1 MTSWRS
7 GGRLTI
13 IGVGGTDSAEVQIGD
28 QFSGLQ
34 MISRA
39 GRAGESPQVL
49 ELYLLFHVIQCCTH
63 NEICN

>member
-1 MTSWRS
+1 MTSWCS

-49 ELYLLFHVIQCCTH
+49 ELYLLFHVIQCCIH